1 MNKYFIFCHGF
12 GYDSTFWDNLRPF
25 FANDSCVFLDL
36 GYFGNK
42 CVELKIPP
50 FTQVVGVGHSLGFMK
65 LLNLDIKFD
74 YIIGL
79 NSFTNFLGNDL
90 QLRHARTLEL
100 ERLRENLLKSPIS
113 TLKRFYQRCGAS
125 IPIKDL
131 SDICLERLT
140 DDLEFLKSESN
151 FRKDSK
157 LLVIGSEDDVI
168 VPKELVWDN
177 FKGLGREVE
186 LKFFPN
192 GSHALGLLNPKDVY
206 EAIEGFVNA

>member
-12 GYDSTFWDNLRPF
+12 GFDSTFWDNLRPF
-25 FANDSCVFLDL
+25 FANYSCVFLDL
-36 GYFGNK
+36 GYFGNRR
-42 CVELKIPP
+42 VELKIPP

-65 LLNLDIKFD
+65 LLNFDIKFD

-90 QLRHARTLEL
+90 ELRRARTIEL

-113 TLKRFYQRCGAS
+113 TLERFYQRCGAS
-125 IPIKDL
+125 SPNKDL

-140 DDLEFLKSESN
+140 DDLEFLKSESK
-151 FRKDSK
+151 FQKDSK
-157 LLVIGSEDDVI
+157 FLILSSEDDVV
-168 VPKELVWDN
+168 VPKELVQDN
-177 FKGLGREVE
+177 FEGFRREIT

-192 GSHALGLLNPKDVY
+192 GSHALGLLSPKSVY
-206 EAIEGFVNA
+206 ETIEGFINA